1 MTCRCKCKCVVS
13 VQEVP
18 MEAVP
23 VQMVAQR
30 IQEADTYH
38 DVLSLFYGDRLPN
51 EIIDTILA
59 TQWHGHTPSKT
70 RPRPRI
76 GGLSDTMSF
85 SPHETTFQG
94 SRPHLNSSH
103 VCVGCSATGLSFVPR
118 RIAGRTRVTARTARR
133 RVRRHKKRRGR
144 RKGRGRKRNRKGKKR
159 ARKRKRNKKR
169 KGPKRKRK
177 RKGRRRPEKA
187 LSKAFNHAKEMEAE
201 AQCSVPKPRLVC
213 MRDVSS
219 AANKDYFPRCTV
231 VHQCSPS
238 VGCCNA
244 SSECSPV
251 NTTIITR
258 HFLVV
263 VYTTP
268 GLYDVKMDQTE
279 TFTFVN
285 HTACGCLLVNQPP
298 KCKKCPFPFEIRH
311 NEKAECRCECF
322 SDDINCLRIK
332 KGQKPLSES
341 ELACLK
347 ANMCERPKCSHG
359 EFDETSIKTGYC
371 PSASTRSA
379 WSSGRRGH
387 SRYRVSTHSRISLR
401 RRRAW
406 VGARRRDGQTAAD
419 DISR

>member
-1 MTCRCKCKCVVS
+1 
-13 VQEVP
+13 

-118 RIAGRTRVTARTARR
+118 RIAGRTRVTARTARTDRTDSKR

-177 RKGRRRPEKA
+177 RKGRRRPEKG
-187 LSKAFNHAKEMEAE
+187 KINVPEIDHKN
-201 AQCSVPKPRLVC
+201 SVA
-213 MRDVSS
+213 MIFM
-219 AANKDYFPRCTV
+219 YIF
-231 VHQCSPS
+231 
-238 VGCCNA
+238 G
-244 SSECSPV
+244 
-251 NTTIITR
+251 
-258 HFLVV
+258 
-263 VYTTP
+263 
-268 GLYDVKMDQTE
+268 
-279 TFTFVN
+279 
-285 HTACGCLLVNQPP
+285 
-298 KCKKCPFPFEIRH
+298 
-311 NEKAECRCECF
+311 
-322 SDDINCLRIK
+322 
-332 KGQKPLSES
+332 
-341 ELACLK
+341 
-347 ANMCERPKCSHG
+347 
-359 EFDETSIKTGYC
+359 
-371 PSASTRSA
+371 
-379 WSSGRRGH
+379 
-387 SRYRVSTHSRISLR
+387 
-401 RRRAW
+401 
-406 VGARRRDGQTAAD
+406 
-419 DISR
+419 